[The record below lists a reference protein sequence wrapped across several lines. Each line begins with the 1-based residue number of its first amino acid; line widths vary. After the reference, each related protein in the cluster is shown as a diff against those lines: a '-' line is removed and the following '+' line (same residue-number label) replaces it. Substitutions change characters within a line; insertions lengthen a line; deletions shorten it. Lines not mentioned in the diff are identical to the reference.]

1 MDAKRAPEAEQ
12 VRAAV
17 QRIVTSKHLIHAES
31 VANLLKY
38 IVEQTLNDKAESLK
52 EYTLGVEVFQ
62 RGSNFNPKED
72 TIVRVQARALRSR
85 LESYYKTD
93 GRNDAIRVIVP
104 KGAYVPTFEMATPP
118 GKGAPG
124 SRLV

>member
-1 MDAKRAPEAEQ
+1 MDAKQAPEAEQ

-17 QRIVTSKHLIHAES
+17 ERIVASKHLIHAES

-38 IVEQTLNDKAESLK
+38 IVEQTLNGKAESLK

-62 RGSNFNPKED
+62 RGTNFNPKED

-85 LESYYKTD
+85 LESYYETD
-93 GRNDAIRVIVP
+93 GRNDGDPCDRSQGRVCANV
-104 KGAYVPTFEMATPP
+104 
-118 GKGAPG
+118 
-124 SRLV
+124 